1 MNTQTIE
8 TRNVGEG
15 SIERPGDFKF
25 SDSMDYLYI
34 ILPGRNAPDAIRI
47 RRGEQGGARIWGW
60 DGDEQRPTLH
70 PSIHDI
76 GHWHGFLT
84 DGVLVSC

>member
-8 TRNVGEG
+8 TRNVGVGE
-15 SIERPGDFKF
+15 IERPGDFKF
-25 SDSMDYLYI
+25 SDARDYLYI
-34 ILPGRNAPDAIRI
+34 ILLGRNAPDALRVQS
-47 RRGEQGGARIWGW
+47 GEQGGARIWGW
-60 DGDEQRPTLH
+60 DGDEERPTLQ

-84 DGVLVSC
+84 AGVLVSC